1 MEGILAIIFFI
12 AVMAGIFYGFGWI
25 FQKFFGIKLVGKFG
39 VARELRNQEQLR
51 TVLNNHNPELVDKA
65 VEECKRKHYSIT
77 QENILNEVLN
87 LKEKKQDKL
96 TVSKIDIKQSVN
108 IDTQS
113 FKSKEVRQLC
123 GILFL
128 EFEDDL
134 RQVGIFNN
142 EVLFK
147 KIADSDS
154 INFIFQNYNK
164 LFQLYSQGIV
174 TEIEFS
180 LKKKMILFKS
190 INFTLN

>member
-1 MEGILAIIFFI
+1 MDGILAVIFFI

-25 FQKFFGIKLVGKFG
+25 VQRFFGVKLVGKFG
-39 VARELRNQEQLR
+39 VARELRNQDQIKI
-51 TVLNNHNPELVDKA
+51 VLNNQDPIIVNKA

-77 QENILNEVLN
+77 QENVLNEVLN
-87 LKEKKQDKL
+87 LKEKKQEKL
-96 TVSKIDIKQSVN
+96 TQTKSEQKQSVN

-113 FKSKEVRQLC
+113 FKAKEVRQLC
-123 GILFL
+123 GMFFL

-142 EVLFK
+142 DVLFK

-154 INFIFQNYNK
+154 INYIFQNYNK

-174 TEIEFS
+174 SETEFS
-180 LKKKMILFKS
+180 LKKKLILFKS